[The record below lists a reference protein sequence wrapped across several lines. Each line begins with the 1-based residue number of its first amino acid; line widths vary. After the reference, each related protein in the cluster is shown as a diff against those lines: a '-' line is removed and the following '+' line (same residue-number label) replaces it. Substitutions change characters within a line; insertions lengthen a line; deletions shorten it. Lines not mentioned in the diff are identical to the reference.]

1 MSRAQKTGLLLI
13 AGAALEMLLFIY
25 GAMRRSY
32 LALALPMTAAM
43 AALTALTFWVG
54 WTMLVMEEEPEDD
67 AIVEAGAT
75 PPGE

>member
-13 AGAALEMLLFIY
+13 AGAGLEMLLFLY

-54 WTMLVMEEEPEDD
+54 WTMMTMEEEAEDD
-67 AIVEAGAT
+67 AIVEATAQ
-75 PPGE
+75 PQAE